1 MAGRDQVECRPLM
14 TQIPTRKKIAFSLVL
29 IAFLWGVVE
38 LSCLAGLWSLK
49 RYKHLEYQPRVIED
63 LNDKHKGILAAQIA
77 DTSSYMVFDRDLGW
91 TIRPNG
97 NKAQYKANSKGMR
110 ATREYAPQPE
120 PGIVR
125 VSAFG
130 DSFTHGS
137 GVPTGFT
144 WEEKLESS
152 VPGLEVLNFGI
163 PGSDPG
169 QGLLRYRREGIQYH
183 SSIVM
188 IGIMS
193 ENVSRMVNTFRP
205 FYFSRSGIPFS
216 KPRFAIEGGKLVLI
230 ENPIRSIDEYKRLL
244 TDPERM
250 IPGLGEHDYF
260 YRRFHRRSRFDF
272 LPSVRFA
279 RIIQDQYFNQPI
291 YTPAGLYNT
300 RSEAYQV
307 TFRVL
312 DQFYREALDHGS
324 LPIVVLFPQR
334 KDVRLRHEQHQAVT
348 YQPLLDELKRR
359 GYRVIDL
366 ADGFEKYDPEG
377 EMAKKNFLHY
387 PKEGNQMAAQWV
399 RDILIQQGLTTPQGV
414 QAALKGTKAPGL

>member
-1 MAGRDQVECRPLM
+1 M
-14 TQIPTRKKIAFSLVL
+14 TQNLAPTPTRKKIAFSLIL
-29 IAFLWGVVE
+29 IAFLWVVIE
-38 LSCLAGLWSLK
+38 LSCLAALWALK
-49 RYKHLEYQPRVIED
+49 RYKHLEYQPQVVED

-77 DTSSYMVFDRDLGW
+77 DTSSYMVFDAELGW

-97 NKAQYKANSKGMR
+97 SKPQYKANSLGMR
-110 ATREYAPQPE
+110 ATREYAPRPE

-125 VSAFG
+125 VGAFG

-144 WEEKLESS
+144 WEERLESS

-169 QGLLRYRREGIQYH
+169 QALLRYRRQGVQYNP
-183 SSIVM
+183 SIVL
-188 IGIMS
+188 IGAMS
-193 ENVSRMVNTFRP
+193 ENINRMVNTFRP

-216 KPRFAIEGGKLVLI
+216 KPRFAIERGKLVLI
-230 ENPIRSIDEYKRLL
+230 ENPIRSLNDYKELL
-244 TDPERM
+244 SDPERM
-250 IPGLGEHDYF
+250 IPRLGEHDYF

-279 RIIQDQYFNQPI
+279 RIIQNQYFNQPI
-291 YTPAGLYNT
+291 FTPGGLYNT

-312 DQFYREALDHGS
+312 DQFYREALEHGS

-334 KDVRLRHEQHQAVT
+334 KDVRLRLDRQKVT
-348 YQPLLDELKRR
+348 YQPLLDELRRR

-377 EMAKKNFLHY
+377 EMAEKNFLHY
-387 PKEGNQMAAQWV
+387 PKSGNLMAAQWI
-399 RDILIQQGLTTPQGV
+399 RDVLVQQGLTTEPGV
-414 QAALKGTKAPGL
+414 RAALKGTKAPALQ

>member
-1 MAGRDQVECRPLM
+1 MA
-14 TQIPTRKKIAFSLVL
+14 QISTRKKIVFSLVL
-29 IAFLWGVVE
+29 LAFLWAVVE
-38 LSCLAGLWSLK
+38 LACLVGLWALK
-49 RYKHLEYQPRVIED
+49 RYKQLEYQPQVVED

-77 DTSSYMVFDRDLGW
+77 DTSSYMVFDPDLGW

-97 NKAQYKANSKGMR
+97 NKPQYKANSVGMR

-152 VPGLEVLNFGI
+152 LPGLEVLNFGI

-169 QGLLRYRREGIQYH
+169 QALLRYRREGVKYH
-183 SSIVM
+183 SGIVL
-188 IGIMS
+188 IGAMS
-193 ENVSRMVNTFRP
+193 ENINRMVNTFRP

-216 KPRFAIEGGKLVLI
+216 KPRFAIEGGKVVLI
-230 ENPIRSIDEYKRLL
+230 PNPIRSIDEYRQLL
-244 TDPERM
+244 SDPESMLPR
-250 IPGLGEHDYF
+250 LGEHDYF
-260 YRRFHRRSRFDF
+260 YQRFNRRSRLDF

-279 RIIQDQYFNQPI
+279 RIIQNQYFNQPI
-291 YTPAGLYNT
+291 FTPGGLYNT

-334 KDVRLRHEQHQAVT
+334 KDVRLRHNHRLVT
-348 YQPLLDELKRR
+348 YQPLLDELRHR

-366 ADGFEKYDPEG
+366 GDGFEKYDPG
-377 EMAKKNFLHY
+377 AEMAEKNFLHY
-387 PKEGNQMAAQWV
+387 PKIGNLMAAEWV
-399 RDILIQQGLTTPQGV
+399 RDVLVQQSLTTPQGV
-414 QAALKGTKAPGL
+414 QTALKATKVPVL

>member
-1 MAGRDQVECRPLM
+1 MA
-14 TQIPTRKKIAFSLVL
+14 QIPTRKKIAFSLIL
-29 IAFLWGVVE
+29 IAFLWVVIE
-38 LSCLAGLWSLK
+38 LACLAALWSLK
-49 RYKHLEYQPRVIED
+49 RYKHLEYQPQVVED

-77 DTSSYMVFDRDLGW
+77 DTSSYMVFDAELGW

-97 NKAQYKANSKGMR
+97 SKPQYKANSVGMR
-110 ATREYAPQPE
+110 ATREYAPRPA

-125 VSAFG
+125 VGAFG

-144 WEEKLESS
+144 WEERLESS
-152 VPGLEVLNFGI
+152 TPGLEVLNFGI

-169 QGLLRYRREGIQYH
+169 QALLRYRRQGVRYH
-183 SSIVM
+183 SSIVL
-188 IGIMS
+188 IGAMS
-193 ENVSRMVNTFRP
+193 ENINRMVNTFRP

-216 KPRFAIEGGKLVLI
+216 KPRFAIERGKLVLI
-230 ENPIRSIDEYKRLL
+230 ENPIRSINEYKELL
-244 TDPERM
+244 SDPERM
-250 IPGLGEHDYF
+250 IPRLGEHDYF
-260 YRRFHRRSRFDF
+260 YRRFHRRSRLDF

-279 RIIQDQYFNQPI
+279 RIIQNQYFNQPI
-291 YTPAGLYNT
+291 FTPGGLYNT

-334 KDVRLRHEQHQAVT
+334 KDVRLRLDHQKVT
-348 YQPLLDELKRR
+348 YQPLLDELRRR

-366 ADGFEKYDPEG
+366 ADGFQKYDPEG
-377 EMAKKNFLHY
+377 EMAEKNFLHY
-387 PKEGNQMAAQWV
+387 PKSGNLMAANWIREV
-399 RDILIQQGLTTPQGV
+399 LVQQGLTTEQGV
-414 QAALKGTKAPGL
+414 RAALKGTKAPAL